1 MRVKKKDIVH
11 EIGIPE
17 RSLDYVL
24 KQLQFEGKLLYSF
37 KRGRQGGILIASVI
51 SLAIIS
57 LMNKTKEA
65 RRDYYI
71 TLSRVFGEKLS
82 LLSKL
87 MNRTLEKF
95 QETSLG
101 ILFELDTG

>member
-51 SLAIIS
+51 SLAIS
-57 LMNKTKEA
+57 LMNKTKEV

-71 TLSRVFGEKLS
+71 VLSRVFGEKLS

>member
-51 SLAIIS
+51 SLAIS

-71 TLSRVFGEKLS
+71 ALSRVFGEKLS